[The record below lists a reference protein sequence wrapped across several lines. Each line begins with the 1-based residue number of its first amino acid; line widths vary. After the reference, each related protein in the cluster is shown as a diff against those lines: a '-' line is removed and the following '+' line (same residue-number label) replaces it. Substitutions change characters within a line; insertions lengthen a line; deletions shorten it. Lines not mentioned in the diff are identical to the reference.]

1 MRWAAGVV
9 VAAIACSLSLSNAD
23 NNVLGRFQDAIE
35 IMQAGDTARAE
46 QLLLRLSMVAPD
58 DVDVHVALGA
68 MNHLEGNVDI
78 ATKYYNTVLT
88 LDPTN
93 DAVHGNL
100 AFLNFKAGQYARAID
115 HFKAS
120 VATNPTKAQ
129 GMAHMIALAHHAMGD
144 EVTAIMFFDLA
155 QPLHDN
161 DPHFHFDFAVSLQD
175 EGLVTR
181 ANAEYNRALAL
192 DPNFPEAW
200 LNIAT
205 LHLRYGSIS
214 TALRNFDRARRCTP
228 LTPHLSLQIAINYGV
243 ALETN
248 GHAMEALVQF
258 ETAQTLL
265 EWMDHSDREAL
276 DLFEHKTRTRR
287 AIVSWVE
294 YEETWD
300 AYLDATITRQLNR
313 DAASSLVPFSSLM
326 VDIPPHLRRR
336 IAEAYAGATTPI
348 RPPQSVDL
356 NKNNRRVHVGY
367 LSHDFNNH
375 PTAHLM
381 EGLFVHHDTLSFEI
395 STWSYGKDDGS
406 AYRKSIPTLSEHF
419 MDVVLLG
426 TNEAAAAIEAAR
438 VDILVDAQGH
448 TLGQR
453 HAIVAKQPAAII
465 VNFLVYPGTLGA
477 AYVDYMVSDRHV
489 TPAEHADQYTEH
501 LMMLPQSYQ
510 VNYYASYYQFSVQER
525 HATAVTSS
533 TSFVF
538 ANFNKLDKVEP
549 RVFNVWM
556 AILRRVPHSELWLL
570 HPTSSNT
577 HDLIVANLVREA
589 AQHGVAAARLRFLP
603 RVSKAEHLTRQRH
616 ADLFL
621 DTFVYGAH
629 STATDALAGSLP
641 VLTLAGGS
649 FASRVGVSLL
659 ANAHLTWLIVYSCK
673 EFEDVAVRLATS
685 PQILQRMVDTLDMFG
700 PSAATTDAAPLPLF
714 QTHAYTINLE
724 RMYRMAIEAR
734 IHLPT
739 RHHLVLPSST

>member
-1 MRWAAGVV
+1 
-9 VAAIACSLSLSNAD
+9 
-23 NNVLGRFQDAIE
+23 
-35 IMQAGDTARAE
+35 MQAGDTARAE

-68 MNHLEGNVDI
+68 MNNLEGNVDI
-78 ATKYYNTVLT
+78 ATKYYNSVLT

-144 EVTAIMFFDLA
+144 EVTAITFFDLA

-192 DPNFPEAW
+192 DPNFPEVAFVNSTLSFTIMLINRLGLILPHCTYATAAYQQHFEILMWAHWHFDNTVLIVCVVASPSTTAW
-200 LNIAT
+200 RWKQTAMYVNYNIVVVGV
-205 LHLRYGSIS
+205 HIGMMSM
-214 TALRNFDRARRCTP
+214 
-228 LTPHLSLQIAINYGV
+228 AIYD
-243 ALETN
+243 TTWQ
-248 GHAMEALVQF
+248 AMEALVQF

-313 DAASSLVPFSSLM
+313 QEVALSCHFPMVQTDAASSLVPFSSLM

-448 TLGQR
+448 TLGDIWQR

-489 TPAEHADQYTEH
+489 TPAEHAGRSCGVDAIVIMNQYTEH
-501 LMMLPQSYQ
+501 LMVLPQSYQ

-525 HATAVTSS
+525 HATAMTSS

-549 RVFNVWM
+549 RDDIC
-556 AILRRVPHSELWLL
+556 ARRYESICHVPHSELWLL

-603 RVSKAEHLTRQRH
+603 RYT
-616 ADLFL
+616 
-621 DTFVYGAH
+621 H
-629 STATDALAGSLP
+629 S
-641 VLTLAGGS
+641 
-649 FASRVGVSLL
+649 F
-659 ANAHLTWLIVYSCK
+659 
-673 EFEDVAVRLATS
+673 
-685 PQILQRMVDTLDMFG
+685 
-700 PSAATTDAAPLPLF
+700 
-714 QTHAYTINLE
+714 
-724 RMYRMAIEAR
+724 
-734 IHLPT
+734 
-739 RHHLVLPSST
+739 